1 MGSKET
7 LEPAPVVPAPGV
19 LLQAARQARGWTPA
33 EVADRLHWLPEVVG
47 LLGRDAYD
55 RLRRPAF
62 ARGYLGAYA
71 RLLGLNET
79 DVLAGFD
86 LHSPDAVARSA
97 GQCPRRLRPLQR
109 TGVGIVI
116 GLAVLALLILGLW
129 WTQVGH
135 AATHHLSGG

>member
-1 MGSKET
+1 M
-7 LEPAPVVPAPGV
+7 
-19 LLQAARQARGWTPA
+19 
-33 EVADRLHWLPEVVG
+33 
-47 LLGRDAYD
+47 
-55 RLRRPAF
+55 
-62 ARGYLGAYA
+62 
-71 RLLGLNET
+71 GLNET